1 MKRKV
6 LSLLLCGLL
15 ACSMITAC
23 SGSESSDN
31 SNNSNDAEIS
41 TKVEVSKE
49 DGEEVNDSSELKEES
64 TEEDEAERMGI
75 SVFEEFELRKT
86 TINEVE
92 QFLDEKHLN
101 YIIEGSCIKTSV
113 ADDFAGHSIYYNLGF
128 TNDTLVSIFAGIFVQ
143 TDDEF
148 VQAGKDLDSY
158 FEKISKGEYTD
169 LLKYHIC
176 VTGEIGDERIVSN
189 YYVPCYDNS
198 MGMMED
204 VSKKFDNRNSYFI
217 HRYSFEKDGGDILGV
232 STPASKGVE
241 LSEFMNLSE
250 SDCNDIY
257 EIIGIRPRN
266 VEDAETMAKP
276 AADGE

>member
-15 ACSMITAC
+15 ACSMLTAC
-23 SGSESSDN
+23 GGSESSDN

-49 DGEEVNDSSELKEES
+49 ES
-64 TEEDEAERMGI
+64 TKEDEAERMGI
-75 SVFEEFELRKT
+75 SVFEEFELGKT
-86 TINEVE
+86 TIKEVE

-101 YIIEGSCIKTSV
+101 YIKHYDIRTTV

-128 TNDTLVSIFAGIFVQ
+128 TNDILVSIYAGIFVQ
-143 TDDEF
+143 TDKEF

-158 FEKISKGEYTD
+158 FEKISKGKYTD

-189 YYVPCYDNS
+189 YYIPCYDNN

-217 HRYSFEKDGGDILGV
+217 HRYSFAKDGGDILGV
-232 STPASKGVE
+232 STPASKGVK
-241 LSEFMNLSE
+241 LSEFMHLSE

-257 EIIGIRPRN
+257 EIIGIRPRL
-266 VEDAETMAKP
+266 VY
-276 AADGE
+276 GS

>member
-1 MKRKV
+1 MKRNV

-15 ACSMITAC
+15 ACSMLTAC
-23 SGSESSDN
+23 GGSDSSGN
-31 SNNSNDAEIS
+31 SNSSSDAEIN

-49 DGEEVNDSSELKEES
+49 DEEEVNESSEVKEDN
-64 TEEDEAERMGI
+64 TEDDAEKVGI
-75 SVFEEFELRKT
+75 SVFEELELRKT
-86 TINEVE
+86 TLDEVE
-92 QFLDEKHLN
+92 QFLDERHLN
-101 YIIEGSCIKTSV
+101 YKIEGSCIKTLV

-158 FEKISKGEYTD
+158 FENIAKGEYSD

-176 VTGEIGDERIVSN
+176 VTGEIDDERIVSS
-189 YYVPCYDNS
+189 YYVPCYDNN

-217 HRYSFEKDGGDILGV
+217 HKYSFEKDGGDILGV
-232 STPASKGVE
+232 STPASKGAG

-257 EIIGIRPRN
+257 DIIGIRPRN
-266 VEDAETMAKP
+266 AEDAEAMSKP
-276 AADGE
+276 AEDGE